1 MHRPVC
7 ITYDSTCDLTPQ
19 LLERFRI
26 RTVPLTIQS
35 GERVFP
41 DDGRY
46 TSADLYADY
55 RSRGTLPKTAA
66 VSPEEFKAFFA
77 PILAEG
83 YDIVH
88 IDISAELSCTCQNA
102 VLAAQELTERGEIH
116 VVDSR
121 QLSTGGGLLALRGA
135 KLRDAGMAAADIAA
149 ELRRLA
155 PHSDTSFVLDT
166 LEYMWK
172 GGRCSGVAALGAN
185 MLKLKPCLEMREG
198 KLVVCKKYRGSMDK
212 VYRQYIAERLAGK
225 AVVADHAF
233 ITHSGEVPEETLSQ
247 LTALVRELAPS
258 RRYSSLRRAA
268 RFPPTVAR
276 ARWACC
282 SCGRRDKNGNRV
294 QAARACAGAVWVC
307 VMGEEGEK
315 TFHRSRDPSLNKV

>member
-1 MHRPVC
+1 MPRPVC

-19 LLERFRI
+19 LLERFQI
-26 RTVPLTIQS
+26 RTIPLTIQS

-41 DDGRY
+41 DDGQY
-46 TSADLYADY
+46 TSAELYAEY
-55 RSRGTLPKTAA
+55 RRNGTLPKTAA
-66 VSPEEFKAFFA
+66 VSPEDFKAFFA

-88 IDISAELSCTCQNA
+88 IDISSELSCTCQNA
-102 VLAAQELTERGEIH
+102 VLAAQELAEQGDIH

-135 KLRDAGMAAADIAA
+135 KLRDGGMAAADIAA
-149 ELRRLA
+149 ELRRLT

-225 AVVADHAF
+225 TVVTDHAF

-247 LTALVRELAPS
+247 LTELVRELAPFEEVFVTQAGCTV
-258 RRYSSLRRAA
+258 SSHCGPGTLGVLFLRQ
-268 RFPPTVAR
+268 PE
-276 ARWACC
+276 
-282 SCGRRDKNGNRV
+282 
-294 QAARACAGAVWVC
+294 Q
-307 VMGEEGEK
+307 
-315 TFHRSRDPSLNKV
+315 

>member
-66 VSPEEFKAFFA
+66 VSPEEFKSFFA

-121 QLSTGGGLLALRGA
+121 QLSAGGGLLALQGA
-135 KLRDAGMAAADIAA
+135 KLRDSGMAAADIAVSSSRSEGLPFNIMEAMACGLPSVASAVKGHTDLIGPENGLLYPYGDAKAFAAAVERLVSDAALRA
-149 ELRRLA
+149 ELGQAGREKMQRYALDA
-155 PHSDTSFVLDT
+155 VLPQVMDRY
-166 LEYMWK
+166 LSVM
-172 GGRCSGVAALGAN
+172 
-185 MLKLKPCLEMREG
+185 EG
-198 KLVVCKKYRGSMDK
+198 KTR
-212 VYRQYIAERLAGK
+212 
-225 AVVADHAF
+225 
-233 ITHSGEVPEETLSQ
+233 
-247 LTALVRELAPS
+247 
-258 RRYSSLRRAA
+258 
-268 RFPPTVAR
+268 
-276 ARWACC
+276 
-282 SCGRRDKNGNRV
+282 
-294 QAARACAGAVWVC
+294 
-307 VMGEEGEK
+307 
-315 TFHRSRDPSLNKV
+315 

>member
-66 VSPEEFKAFFA
+66 VSPEEFKSFFA

-121 QLSTGGGLLALRGA
+121 QLSTGGGLLALQGA
-135 KLRDAGMAAADIAA
+135 KLRDSGMAAADIAA

-185 MLKLKPCLEMREG
+185 LLPGDELLSPVGGPYDTLEEVIGIRPSAGSLKEYG
-198 KLVVCKKYRGSMDK
+198 VS
-212 VYRQYIAERLAGK
+212 YRQG
-225 AVVADHAF
+225 VVADHAF

-247 LTALVRELAPS
+247 LTALVRELAPFEEVFVTQAGCTV
-258 RRYSSLRRAA
+258 SSHCGPGTLGVLFLRKA
-268 RFPPTVAR
+268 
-276 ARWACC
+276 
-282 SCGRRDKNGNRV
+282 
-294 QAARACAGAVWVC
+294 
-307 VMGEEGEK
+307 
-315 TFHRSRDPSLNKV
+315 

>member
-41 DDGRY
+41 DDGGY

-66 VSPEEFKAFFA
+66 VSPEEFKSFFA

-102 VLAAQELTERGEIH
+102 VL
-116 VVDSR
+116 
-121 QLSTGGGLLALRGA
+121 
-135 KLRDAGMAAADIAA
+135 
-149 ELRRLA
+149 
-155 PHSDTSFVLDT
+155 
-166 LEYMWK
+166 
-172 GGRCSGVAALGAN
+172 AALGAN

-247 LTALVRELAPS
+247 LTALVRELAPFEEVFVTQAGCTV
-258 RRYSSLRRAA
+258 SSHCGPGTLGVLFLRKA
-268 RFPPTVAR
+268 
-276 ARWACC
+276 
-282 SCGRRDKNGNRV
+282 
-294 QAARACAGAVWVC
+294 
-307 VMGEEGEK
+307 
-315 TFHRSRDPSLNKV
+315 

>member
-7 ITYDSTCDLTPQ
+7 ITYDSTCDLTPR
-19 LLERFRI
+19 LLERFHI

-46 TSADLYADY
+46 TSSELYADY
-55 RSRGTLPKTAA
+55 RRNGALPRTTA

-83 YDIVH
+83 FDIVH
-88 IDISAELSCTCQNA
+88 IDISSELSCTCQNA
-102 VLAAQELTERGEIH
+102 VLAAQELAEQGEIH

-121 QLSTGGGLLALRGA
+121 QLSTGGGLLALQGA
-135 KLRDAGMAAADIAA
+135 KLRDGGMAAADIAA

-172 GGRCSGVAALGAN
+172 GGRCSGVTALGAN
-185 MLKLKPCLEMREG
+185 MLKLKPSLEIRDG
-198 KLVVCKKYRGSMDK
+198 KLVVCKKYRGAMEK
-212 VYRQYIAERLAGK
+212 VYRQYVTERLAGK
-225 AVVADHAF
+225 AVVGDWAF
-233 ITHSGEVPEETLSQ
+233 ITHSGEVSEDTLRQ
-247 LTALVRELAPS
+247 LTELVRELAPFKEVFITQAGCTV
-258 RRYSSLRRAA
+258 SSHCGPGTLGVLFLRQPEPA
-268 RFPPTVAR
+268 
-276 ARWACC
+276 
-282 SCGRRDKNGNRV
+282 
-294 QAARACAGAVWVC
+294 Q
-307 VMGEEGEK
+307 
-315 TFHRSRDPSLNKV
+315 

>member
-1 MHRPVC
+1 MPRPVC

-66 VSPEEFKAFFA
+66 VSPEEFKSFFA
-77 PILAEG
+77 SILAEG

-102 VLAAQELTERGEIH
+102 GLAAQELTERGEIH

-135 KLRDAGMAAADIAA
+135 KLRDGGIAPADIAA

-155 PHSDTSFVLDT
+155 PHSDTSYLLDT

-185 MLKLKPCLEMREG
+185 LLKLKPCIEVKDG
-198 KLVVCKKYRGSMDK
+198 KMTPGKKYRGPIDK
-212 VYRQYIAERLAGK
+212 VMLQYTQDRLQGRDDINRHR
-225 AVVADHAF
+225 VF
-233 ITHSGEVPEETLSQ
+233 ITHTRCAPEAVEAVRQKLLELCPDFEEIIET
-247 LTALVRELAPS
+247 TAGS
-258 RRYSSLRRAA
+258 
-268 RFPPTVAR
+268 TVT
-276 ARWACC
+276 
-282 SCGRRDKNGNRV
+282 SHCGPGTLGV
-294 QAARACAGAVWVC
+294 L
-307 VMGEEGEK
+307 
-315 TFHRSRDPSLNKV
+315 FIRSK